1 MKFATIVLILFHF
14 FFPVQIKRVYT
25 DIFVSFFFR
34 LYEMEVVE
42 VSPEV
47 SFVVMVP
54 SADLVCAVP
63 GTREKEEPLLKR
75 EDLLLLPVQTFE
87 MAHLSTYQRDLI
99 NRYSRLSSILETD
112 TILAQHTH
120 REVKYSKYALIT
132 YF

>member
-1 MKFATIVLILFHF
+1 
-14 FFPVQIKRVYT
+14 
-25 DIFVSFFFR
+25 
-34 LYEMEVVE
+34 MEVVE

-47 SFVVMVP
+47 SFMVMVP
-54 SADLVCAVP
+54 SADSVCAVP
-63 GTREKEEPLLKR
+63 GSREKEEPLLKR

-120 REVKYSKYALIT
+120 REVTYSKNTSRKLIPIVKSQNRRPFPLLRLQLQKT
-132 YF
+132 G